1 MLTAEA
7 ALGRVLPASVISAWQ
22 TLHLSG
28 RPRKG
33 RHEGWKALV
42 DSFPMDAEAAKAQEV
57 GGPPPAKAFLAAY
70 TRALGAKAPSPA
82 SLFAP
87 GSRSTVDRRE
97 TSAEQGTG
105 HARVAIAA
113 GPTEDAE
120 DADVSPSSFIGW
132 PRRWSCACL
141 ISALSRSSGS
151 VL

>member
-105 HARVAIAA
+105 HARVAKAA